1 MAVPERIL
9 TNADLER
16 MVDTTDEW
24 ITTRTGIKER
34 RIAAE
39 DEATSDL
46 ATRAGKLALREA
58 GVAAEDLDLVIVAT
72 VTPDMNFPATACI
85 VQMRLGAT
93 NAAVFDLSA
102 GCSGFVYALDIAAR
116 TVESGAYHRVL
127 VIGADVL
134 SRITDWTDRSTCV
147 LFGDGAGAAVVG
159 PVEHGRGLLA
169 TDLGAVGAEG
179 HFLTLP
185 AGGSRKP
192 ATLETVEGKEHYIH
206 MQGNEV
212 YKFAVRVMGET
223 VQRALK
229 KCDLTPEDMDVF
241 VPHQANIRIID
252 AACKRLG
259 ISRDKVFVNVH
270 AYGNTSAASVPMAL
284 YEAFR
289 EGRIDDGDIVALV
302 GFGAGLTWASA
313 ILRWGR

>member
-1 MAVPERIL
+1 MAVPSEIL
-9 TNADLER
+9 TNADLEK

-34 RIAAE
+34 RIAAAH
-39 DEATSDL
+39 EATSDL
-46 ATRAGKLALREA
+46 ATKAGELALRNA
-58 GVAAEDLDLVIVAT
+58 GVAADELDLVIVAT
-72 VTPDMNFPATACI
+72 VTPDMSFPATACI
-85 VQMRLGAT
+85 VQMNLGAT

-102 GCSGFVYALDIAAR
+102 GCSGFVYALDIATR

-159 PVEHGRGLLA
+159 PVEQGRGLLA
-169 TDLGAVGAEG
+169 TDLGAVGADG

-185 AGGSRKP
+185 AGGSRRP

-223 VQRALK
+223 VQRSLK
-229 KCDLTPEDMDVF
+229 KCDLTPEDIDVF

-259 ISRDKVFVNVH
+259 ISNDKVFVNVQS
-270 AYGNTSAASVPMAL
+270 YGNTSAASVPIAL
-284 YEAFR
+284 YETFHA
-289 EGRIDDGDIVALV
+289 GRINDGDIVALV